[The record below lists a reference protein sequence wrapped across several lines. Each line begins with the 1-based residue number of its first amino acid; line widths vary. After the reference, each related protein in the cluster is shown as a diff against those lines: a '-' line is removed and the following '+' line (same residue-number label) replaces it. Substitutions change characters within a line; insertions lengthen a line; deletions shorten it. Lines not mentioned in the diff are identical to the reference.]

1 MHYSA
6 TEIAKITNGA
16 LSGNGDLICE
26 NICIDTRKKSQ
37 SRNDLFIALKG
48 KKIDGHVFIAAA
60 EKNGIRVFLVETLPE
75 KINKNYCYIVCK
87 DALKAL
93 QTLATYH
100 REQFTIPIIGIT
112 GSNGKTII
120 KEWLYQL
127 LSESKI
133 ICASPNSFN
142 SQLGVAL
149 SVLLLKPEHEIGL
162 FEAGISKT
170 NEMLQLQNIIQPTIG
185 IISNIGAAHDE
196 GFIDR
201 NEKLDEK
208 LKLFDK
214 NCQLIY
220 CLDHKLIHDKVN
232 QKFPKRINWTNNA
245 ALQKEAN
252 YFLNITRKDTY
263 TLLSVGNHQLEIPF
277 TDTTAIEN
285 CCHCVVSILSL
296 NIPINELSQPF
307 KSLKS
312 LNNRLEI
319 KKGINTN
326 TIINDSY
333 SNDLISLD
341 IALQFQSQNNLLQ
354 QPKILILSDLL
365 QSDKNKVKLY
375 EAVAALI
382 QRHNIQQLVGIGKAI
397 NDAAEIFT
405 IENKIFFNDTE
416 TFLKAFNYR
425 SWFNQSILI
434 KGSRLF
440 AFERIDQVLQQ
451 KAHET
456 QLEINL
462 NAFVHN
468 LNYYRSLL
476 KPKTKIMAMVKA
488 FAYGSGNIEIAAV
501 LQQQQVDYLAV
512 AFADEGVEL
521 RQAGI
526 TLPIMVM
533 NPDIQ
538 SFQQMTD
545 YNLEPEIYSFRIL
558 NQYLKHL
565 ELLKSNNQTTD
576 IAIHVKIDT
585 GMHRLGFDP
594 YEIEELIAI
603 LKKNQIKV
611 ASVFSHLAA
620 SDNVNLDGFTKE
632 QITLFASIGDK
643 IKIELNNDCILHLAN
658 TSGIARHPASHFD
671 MVRLGIGLYGVA
683 NSDSE
688 QRQLQLA
695 GILSSIISQIKT
707 IPAGETVGYNR
718 NGKVKTTM
726 RIATIPI
733 GYADGFSRQL
743 GNGNGHVFING
754 KSAPIIGNVCMD
766 MCMANITDVACEE
779 GDRVIIYE
787 NIEQLNGLAA
797 NSKTIPYEI
806 LTNVSARVKR
816 VYVNL

>member
-1 MHYSA
+1 MYYLAS
-6 TEIAKITNGA
+6 EIAKITNGT
-16 LSGNGDLICE
+16 LHGKGNLVCE
-26 NICIDTRKKSQ
+26 NICIDTRKISQ
-37 SRNDLFIALKG
+37 SSNDLFIALKG
-48 KKIDGHVFIAAA
+48 NKSDGHAFIDTA
-60 EKNGIRVFLVETLPE
+60 EKNGIQVFLVEILPK
-75 KINKNYCYIVCK
+75 KINENNCYIVCK
-87 DALKAL
+87 DSLQAL
-93 QTLATYH
+93 QALAAYH
-100 REQFTIPIIGIT
+100 RQQFTIPIIGIT

-127 LSESKI
+127 LSEIKT

-162 FEAGISKT
+162 FEAGISKAD
-170 NEMLQLQNIIQPTIG
+170 EMLQLQNMVQPTIG
-185 IISNIGAAHDE
+185 IISNIGTAHDE

-201 NEKLDEK
+201 NEKLEEK

-220 CLDHKLIHDKVN
+220 CLDHTLIHDKVN
-232 QKFPKRINWTNNA
+232 QNFPKRINWTSHEA
-245 ALQKEAN
+245 MQKAAN
-252 YFLNITRKDTY
+252 YFFKITKKDIY
-263 TLLSVGNHQLEIPF
+263 TILSVEHIELEIPF
-277 TDTTAIEN
+277 TDAASIEN
-285 CCHCVVSILSL
+285 CCHCIVGILSL
-296 NIPINELSQPF
+296 NIPIHELASQF
-307 KSLKS
+307 KSLKP

-354 QPKILILSDLL
+354 QNKVLILSDLL
-365 QSDKNKVKLY
+365 QSDKNKTKLY
-375 EAVAALI
+375 EAVSNLI
-382 QRHNIQQLVGIGKAI
+382 HKHGIQQLVGIGRAI

-416 TFLKAFNYR
+416 TFLKAFNYGN
-425 SWFNQSILI
+425 WFNQSILI
-434 KGSRLF
+434 KGARLF

-456 QLEINL
+456 RLEINL

-488 FAYGSGNIEIAAV
+488 FAYGSGNIEIANV
-501 LQQQQVDYLAV
+501 LQQQHVDYLAV

-533 NPDIQ
+533 NPDVQ
-538 SFQQMTD
+538 SFQQMSD

-558 NQYLKHL
+558 NLYLKHL
-565 ELLKSNNQTTD
+565 AQLKSNNKTTD
-576 IAIHVKIDT
+576 IAIHIKIDT
-585 GMHRLGFDP
+585 GMHRLGFNP
-594 YEIEELIAI
+594 HEIGDLITI
-603 LKKNQIKV
+603 LKNNQIKV
-611 ASVFSHLAA
+611 ASVFSHLVG
-620 SDNVNLDGFTKE
+620 SDNPTLDDFTQT
-632 QITLFASIGDK
+632 QITLFASVGHQ
-643 IKIELNNDCILHLAN
+643 IKSEINADCLLHIAN
-658 TSGIARHPASHFD
+658 TSGIARHPESHFD

-683 NSDSE
+683 NSSSE
-688 QRQLQLA
+688 QKQLQLA
-695 GILSSIISQIKT
+695 GVLSSIISQIKV

-718 NGKVKTTM
+718 NGKVSSTM

-743 GNGNGHVFING
+743 SNGGGGVFINE

-766 MCMANITDVACEE
+766 MCMVDVTNITCEE

-787 NIEQLNGLAA
+787 NIEQLNALAK

-816 VYVNL
+816 VYLNL